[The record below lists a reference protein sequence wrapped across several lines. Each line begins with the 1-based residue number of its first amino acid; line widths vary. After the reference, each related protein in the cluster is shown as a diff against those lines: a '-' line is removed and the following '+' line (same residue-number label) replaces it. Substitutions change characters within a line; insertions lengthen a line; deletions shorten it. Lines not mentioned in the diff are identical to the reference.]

1 MVVIASFVIFCQYF
15 STVFQKNVV
24 VSRIIIKNS
33 ITVNVYMIRGLLLEA
48 IDYQEDIYHV
58 YLE

>member
-1 MVVIASFVIFCQYF
+1 M

-33 ITVNVYMIRGLLLEA
+33 ITVNVDMIRGLLLEA
-48 IDYQEDIYHV
+48 IDYQEDIY
-58 YLE
+58 LQ